1 MTLNGNFWTHL
12 AGTVF
17 ALSAL
22 WIAWPAATLGWQWA
36 MGVVLFL
43 TGMFLMF
50 TSSTVYH
57 ATPPGRARN
66 ILRKLDHINIYVMIA
81 CSYSPILLGV
91 VGGIL
96 GWTVFGLMWSVTI
109 GGAISKIVAIGRYPR
124 LSLAVYLLM
133 GWSVVFIARPVWE
146 RLEALPLILILA
158 EGIFYTVGTYFYAHD
173 ERPKYHAVWH
183 VFVLLGAIAH
193 WGAVTAI
200 IYQHLQEQ

>member
-12 AGTVF
+12 AGTLF
-17 ALSAL
+17 ALCAL
-22 WIAWPAATLGWQWA
+22 WIAWPAAALGWQWS

-57 ATPPGRARN
+57 AAPPGRTKD

-91 VGGIL
+91 VGGAL
-96 GWTVFGLMWSVTI
+96 GWGVFVLMWLVTL

-124 LSLAVYLLM
+124 LSLAVYLIM
-133 GWSVVFIARPVWE
+133 GWSVVFIARPVWQ
-146 RLEALPLILILA
+146 RQYPARSAGRNCPLGSRYGHHLPVPL
-158 EGIFYTVGTYFYAHD
+158 GWKKRVPNNIFPV
-173 ERPKYHAVWH
+173 
-183 VFVLLGAIAH
+183 
-193 WGAVTAI
+193 
-200 IYQHLQEQ
+200 

>member
-12 AGTVF
+12 AGTLF
-17 ALSAL
+17 ALCAL
-22 WIAWPAATLGWQWA
+22 WIAWPAAALGWQWG
-36 MGVVLFL
+36 MGVALFL

-57 ATPPGRARN
+57 AAPPGRTKN
-66 ILRKLDHINIYVMIA
+66 FLRKLDHINIYVMIA

-91 VGGIL
+91 VGGKL
-96 GWTVFGLMWSVTI
+96 GWGVFILMWVVTL

-124 LSLAVYLLM
+124 LSLAVYLIM

-146 RLEALPLILILA
+146 RIGILPLCLILA
-158 EGIFYTVGTYFYAHD
+158 EGLFYTAGTYFYAYD
-173 ERPKYHAVWH
+173 ERPHYHAIWH
-183 VFVLLGAIAH
+183 IFVLLGAIAH

-200 IYQHLQEQ
+200 IYQDLYA

>member
-17 ALSAL
+17 ALCAL
-22 WIAWPAATLGWQWA
+22 WIAWPAASLGWQWA
-36 MGVVLFL
+36 MGVALFL

-57 ATPPGRARN
+57 AAPPGRARD

-91 VGGIL
+91 VGGAL
-96 GWTVFGLMWSVTI
+96 GWTVFGLMWAVTI

-146 RLEALPLILILA
+146 QLDTFPLLLILA
-158 EGIFYTVGTYFYAHD
+158 EGLSYTIGTYFYAHD
-173 ERPKYHAVWH
+173 ERPHYHAIWH
-183 VFVLLGAIAH
+183 IFVLLGAIAH
-193 WGAVTAI
+193 WGAVTAVV
-200 IYQHLQEQ
+200 YQHLNG